1 MSEVKLVKDP
11 KGEGKKQTV
20 VINGKPF
27 WEWGFK
33 EHQMW
38 QMETRILNARIDAL
52 GATMMRIMARRQ

>member
-27 WEWGFK
+27 WEWGHK
-33 EHQMW
+33 EHAMW
-38 QMETRILNARIDAL
+38 QQETRILLARIDAL
-52 GATMMRIMARRQ
+52 GATIMSIMRMRQ